1 MMISVR
7 LPHHVASA
15 AAARHRVRETM
26 ATRKVGRKL
35 ADDVALVMSELVTN
49 AVRHASPLPSG
60 DLEVAWD
67 VGDGIVELRVTDGGG
82 ANAPIARPAGP
93 HDATGRGLTIVSKLA
108 SAWGVEDAAGATT
121 VWALVATRRRAAPG
135 IMRMT

>member
-15 AAARHRVRETM
+15 AAARQRVREAM
-26 ATRKVGRKL
+26 DACKVGRRV
-35 ADDVALVMSELVTN
+35 ADDVALVVSELVTN

-67 VGDGIVELRVTDGGG
+67 VGDGMVELRVTDGGG
-82 ANAPIARPAGP
+82 DNAPVPRPAGP
-93 HDATGRGLTIVSKLA
+93 QDATGRGLTIVSKLA

-121 VWALVATRRRAAPG
+121 VWALVATRRRAAAG
-135 IMRMT
+135 VVRLT